1 MRLWLKYLIG
11 IALGIVAAF
20 ILPLDGVQ
28 AQSALDF
35 VVNLVI
41 RFGRYTLLPV
51 LFFSVATSFFK
62 MRDEKLMLRTGLWTF
77 GIIIASSLLLVIIG
91 LLSASIVH
99 LPRIP
104 ITVEKMETDPALDI
118 KGLIASIFP
127 YSGFSA
133 LVDGAFLLPCF
144 IFAGLAGA
152 GAASDKT
159 ASKPAV
165 TLFDSLSKVCY
176 IVMSFFTEMLSVGI
190 IAISCKWMVDF
201 IKVTQSGVYVPLII
215 MLAVDFILVAF
226 VIYPAILY
234 FLCHDLHPY
243 HVLYASI
250 CPFIVAFFSGDTNLT
265 LVLNLRHGKES
276 LGIRRRTNSVAFPL
290 FSIFARGGAALVE
303 TVSFI
308 VILRSYTPLGI
319 SVGDAFWIAGMSLV
333 LSFVLGGLP
342 IGGPFAAVFIM
353 CKMYGPNFES
363 GYLLLKTAAPIIC
376 AFAAG
381 FDAITAMFGSYIV
394 AVKTK
399 MIVHKDINQYI

>member
-11 IALGIVAAF
+11 IALGIIAAL
-20 ILPLDGVQ
+20 ILPFQSVQ
-28 AQSALDF
+28 AQSTLDF

-51 LFFSVATSFFK
+51 IFFSVATSFFK
-62 MRDEKLMLRTGLWTF
+62 LRDEKLMLRTSLWT
-77 GIIIASSLLLVIIG
+77 GGVIVASSLLLV
-91 LLSASIVH
+91 LLGFISALVIK
-99 LPRIP
+99 LPRVPIP
-104 ITVEKMETDPALDI
+104 VEKLETDPVLDI

-133 LVDGAFLLPCF
+133 LTDGAFLLPCF

-159 ASKPAV
+159 ASKQAMS
-165 TLFDSLSKVCY
+165 LFDSLSKVCY
-176 IVMSFFTEMLSVGI
+176 IVMSFFTEVLSIGA

-201 IKVTQSGVYVPLII
+201 ITITQSGVYVPLIL
-215 MLAVDFILVAF
+215 MLTVDLLIVAF
-226 VIYPAILY
+226 IIYPAILY

-265 LVLNLRHGKES
+265 LALALRHGKES
-276 LGIRRRTNSVAFPL
+276 LGIRRRTNSTVLPL

-303 TVSFI
+303 TVGFI
-308 VILRSYTPLGI
+308 LILRSYTPLGL
-319 SVGDAFWIAGMSLV
+319 SAGDAFKVLGLSFG

-342 IGGPFAAVFIM
+342 IGGPFVAVFVM
-353 CKMYGPNFES
+353 CKMFGADFAS
-363 GYLLLKTAAPIIC
+363 GYQLLKVAAPIIC
-376 AFAAG
+376 AYAAG
-381 FDAITAMFGSYIV
+381 FDALTAMFGSYIV